1 MQKKHQSA
9 LRSGNIDRNSSL
21 MLESRRRCLS
31 VTPAEQFAIVR
42 CQTKNYVP
50 GLAINPWEKIVRRS
64 QVKTLRNILALSGLL
79 LMVASF
85 VWMQVRPRE
94 RAKPAAAEPRAA
106 QPSAAPGP
114 FAVVILDPGHGGQ
127 DSGAMCGVLLEK
139 DLTLDVAR
147 RIDRLLDSEGIATLM
162 TRLGDTYVSL
172 ADRAAFVNRIRNCI
186 FVSIHFNEDNKPVA
200 SGVETYYPSHQVTKG
215 SALASWL
222 PFLWRPLSE
231 SPNPESQRLAGF
243 IQEALVARTRAIDRG
258 TQPGQFF
265 VIANV
270 TYPAVLIEGGFL
282 TNKEDI
288 SKLTSQDYR
297 DQIAAAVADG
307 ILHYRDATTQRK
319 PTLAITDPG
328 KR

>member
-1 MQKKHQSA
+1 MKS
-9 LRSGNIDRNSSL
+9 
-21 MLESRRRCLS
+21 
-31 VTPAEQFAIVR
+31 
-42 CQTKNYVP
+42 
-50 GLAINPWEKIVRRS
+50 
-64 QVKTLRNILALSGLL
+64 LRNILALSGLL
-79 LMVASF
+79 LMMASF
-85 VWMQVRPRE
+85 VWMQFRQTE
-94 RAKPAAAEPRAA
+94 RAKDAAEPRRA
-106 QPSAAPGP
+106 QPSPAPGP

-127 DSGAMCGVLLEK
+127 DSGAMCGGLLEK

-172 ADRAAFVNRIRNCI
+172 ADRAAFANRIRNCI
-186 FVSIHFNEDNKPVA
+186 FVSIHFNEDNQPIA
-200 SGVETYYPSHQVTKG
+200 TGVETYYAAHQIMAG
-215 SALASWL
+215 SFMASWL
-222 PFLWRPLSE
+222 PFLWRPLSDL
-231 SPNPESQRLAGF
+231 PNPESQRLAGF

-270 TYPAVLIEGGFL
+270 TSPAVLIEGGFL

-288 SKLTSQDYR
+288 SKLTSEDYR

-307 ILHYRDATTQRK
+307 ILHYRDAARRRK
-319 PTLAITDPG
+319 PTLAVTDPG